1 MPREAQAV
9 YDEAYTYFHQGKYDQ
24 AEARFQEFLA
34 QSPQSELSD
43 NAQYWIGAAR
53 YARGDFHG
61 ALAAF
66 RRTVER
72 YPDANKVPDALYK
85 MGESFER
92 LNERGQALAVY
103 DELVRRYP
111 DPAAATL
118 AAERRAK
125 LGP

>member
-1 MPREAQAV
+1 MLFRSVVE
-9 YDEAYTYFHQGKYDQ
+9 
-24 AEARFQEFLA
+24 
-34 QSPQSELSD
+34 SPQSELSD
-43 NAQYWIGAAR
+43 NAQFWIGASR
-53 YARGDFHG
+53 FERGDFNG

-111 DPAAATL
+111 DTAAASL
-118 AAERRAK
+118 AGERRAK
-125 LGP
+125 LAP